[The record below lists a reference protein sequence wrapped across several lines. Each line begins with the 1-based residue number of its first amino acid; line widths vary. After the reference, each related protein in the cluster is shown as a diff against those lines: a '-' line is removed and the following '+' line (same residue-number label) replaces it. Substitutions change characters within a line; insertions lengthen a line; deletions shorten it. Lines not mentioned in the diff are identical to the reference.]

1 MNLFVISSFV
11 IFVFFLFQKLSMLF
25 FFFNLLDN
33 EWRVC
38 SLLRRKKVEGDS
50 GVHSIGRCSCLAV
63 GSCSKWKWTDRPP
76 LRVAIPSMHTQQPAI
91 QSRHVCYI
99 VSTSRVFFC
108 STSLSAQRHFPSISL
123 PVHMLNCWRNILF
136 TMAAAIWWHCW
147 HLFVCAKKKKK
158 RVWALGFPWRM
169 FDLGCEIKRWEYI
182 QQRHNAE
189 HFRTSRKKPNTTKK
203 KFIPEMGNHTGES
216 WMPQERKLRMTQP
229 KPACQTL
236 KK

>member
-11 IFVFFLFQKLSMLF
+11 IFVFCFLSETFYAF
-25 FFFNLLDN
+25 FFLNLLDN

-50 GVHSIGRCSCLAV
+50 SVHSIGRCSCLAV

-76 LRVAIPSMHTQQPAI
+76 LRVAIPAMHTQQPAI

-108 STSLSAQRHFPSISL
+108 STSLSAQRHFPFHQSSYICWIVDAISYL
-123 PVHMLNCWRNILF
+123 PWRLLYDGIADIF
-136 TMAAAIWWHCW
+136 S
-147 HLFVCAKKKKK
+147 FVPKRKKKKGFGVSVTDVWSRLRDQK
-158 RVWALGFPWRM
+158 VRVYPTTSQRRTFS
-169 FDLGCEIKRWEYI
+169 DLKKKTE
-182 QQRHNAE
+182 HN
-189 HFRTSRKKPNTTKK
+189 PKK
-203 KFIPEMGNHTGES
+203 KFIPEMGKHMGES

-229 KPACQTL
+229 KPAYQTFE